1 MNIGDKVHPTRIIP
15 ISNKKNMFEDEIGTV
30 VRITNMED
38 SNQMITVKRDRDGE
52 IFEQPEAVSKTILPR
67 IENGKIKLDDIEF
80 TSEQLKAF
88 RKIYIVACGSAYH
101 VGIVGK
107 YILEKRTN

>member
-15 ISNKKNMFEDEIGTV
+15 ISNKKNIFEDEIGTI

-52 IFEQPEAVSKTILPR
+52 IFEQPDYFW
-67 IENGKIKLDDIEF
+67 IEVQK
-80 TSEQLKAF
+80 
-88 RKIYIVACGSAYH
+88 
-101 VGIVGK
+101 
-107 YILEKRTN
+107 